1 MIQTGQEGCSEV
13 VKTVGVDRPDG
24 NKDFDIYLMN
34 GDVVRAIRNAGK
46 FQVGD
51 MVDTLRQIKIL
62 VMEGLRWEEGHD
74 PLATGDTGDTGD
86 QADDPSVLVAWDC
99 VDPCALL
106 VEDYRHKQIDPTLRR
121 TLDCHG
127 WIDPETG
134 EPDYERALREIER
147 FNKISKGEFNED

>member
-1 MIQTGQEGCSEV
+1 MTSSEV
-13 VKTVGVDRPDG
+13 LKTVGVDRPDG

-34 GDVVRAIRNAGK
+34 GEVVRAIRNAGK

-51 MVDTLRQIKIL
+51 MVDTLKQIKIL

-74 PLATGDTGDTGD
+74 PITAGDPGDAAAEPAKLGT
-86 QADDPSVLVAWDC
+86 WDC

-121 TLDCHG
+121 TLDCYG

-134 EPDYERALREIER
+134 EPDYGRAIKEIER
-147 FNKISKGEFNED
+147 FNKIIKETA